1 MSNNRPFAM
10 TIAGF
15 DPCGGAGVLADVKTF
30 EANRINGLGVCTSL
44 TYQNE
49 NEFVDVSWVPVD
61 GIIKQI
67 DILLKKYKVEYV
79 KIGLIENFD
88 VLNSVINHLISI
100 NKEIKI
106 IWDPI
111 FKSSTEF
118 DFHKNINAK
127 VIEDI
132 CKKIYLITPNWIEI
146 MNIYNSSESPMDLAK
161 NLSNYCNVFL
171 KGGHN
176 EEKKAY
182 DYLFIPD
189 KYFAYKPK
197 VISDVG
203 KHGSG
208 CVLSSAI
215 IAYLAKGYNLHKA
228 CLHAKYY
235 ISEFINSNKTLLG
248 YHKL

>member
-1 MSNNRPFAM
+1 MNKNRPFAM

-15 DPCGGAGVLADVKTF
+15 DPCGGAGVLADIKTF

-49 NEFVDVSWVPVD
+49 NEFVGLSWVTVD

-67 DILLKKYKVEYV
+67 DILLKKYKVDFV
-79 KIGLIENFD
+79 KIGLIENFE
-88 VLNSVINHLISI
+88 VLNTIVDYLISI
-100 NKEIKI
+100 NKDIKI

-118 DFHKNINAK
+118 DFHKNINTK
-127 VIEDI
+127 DIENI
-132 CKKIYLITPNWIEI
+132 CKKIYLITPNWNEI
-146 MNIYNSSESPMDLAK
+146 ANIYNSTESHKDLAK
-161 NLSNYCNVFL
+161 ALSNYCNVFL

-176 EEKKAY
+176 EEKNCY

-189 KYFAYKPK
+189 KHFAYKPK
-197 VISDVG
+197 SISTVG

-208 CVLSSAI
+208 CVMSSAI
-215 IAYLAKGYNLHKA
+215 TAYLAKGFHLHKA